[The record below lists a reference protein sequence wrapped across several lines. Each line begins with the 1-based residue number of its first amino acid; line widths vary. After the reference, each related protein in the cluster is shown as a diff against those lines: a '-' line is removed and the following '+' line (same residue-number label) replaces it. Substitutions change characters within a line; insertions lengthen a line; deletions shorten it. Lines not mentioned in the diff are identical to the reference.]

1 MSDGVKCLL
10 VDDLPENLLALSEL
24 LREEDVEILEAR
36 SGIEALE
43 ILLVHDVALALLD
56 VQMPDMDGFQLAE
69 LMRGSARV
77 RRVPI
82 IFVTAGARDQHRM
95 FRGYESGA
103 VDFLY
108 KPIDPRILRNKASI
122 FFQLDRQRRQLDRQ
136 LHERTETLRL
146 NEMFTALLAHDL
158 RNPLS
163 AIMTSGRLIERIA
176 AEPIAKDAAARVLS
190 SGRRMGRLIEDMLD
204 LARARVGNGIA
215 IKREEGDLGVLIG
228 PVVREQQAASPAR
241 HIEIVS
247 RGVLKGEWDAERI
260 AQVASNLIGNA
271 IKHGDPN
278 GPVVVSL
285 DGTHSDTVCL
295 SVANDGVIPAERHA
309 GLFDPFKDG
318 QQRVGRN
325 EGLGL
330 GLYIVQQIV
339 TAHAG
344 SIDVRTEDER
354 LTVFRVRLPRRLAAG
369 RGAAE

>member
-1 MSDGVKCLL
+1 M
-10 VDDLPENLLALSEL
+10 
-24 LREEDVEILEAR
+24 R
-36 SGIEALE
+36 S
-43 ILLVHDVALALLD
+43 
-56 VQMPDMDGFQLAE
+56 P
-69 LMRGSARV
+69 RV
-77 RRVPI
+77 FCRVPI

-108 KPIDPRILRNKASI
+108 KPIDPRILKNKASV

-163 AIMTSGRLIERIA
+163 AIMTSARLIERIA
-176 AEPIAKDAAARVLS
+176 AEPIAKDAAARALS

-215 IKREEGDLGVLIG
+215 IKREEGDLGALIAPVLA
-228 PVVREQQAASPAR
+228 EQQAASPGR
-241 HIEIVS
+241 HIEVVAK
-247 RGVLKGEWDAERI
+247 GVLTGQWDAERI

-271 IKHGDPN
+271 IKHGDHA
-278 GPVVVSL
+278 GLGWWWSAIRTCRDAVL
-285 DGTHSDTVCL
+285 L
-295 SVANDGVIPAERHA
+295 SVTNDGVIPAQRHA

-318 QQRVGRN
+318 QQRVGRS

-344 SIDVRTEDER
+344 SIEVRTEDDR
-354 LTVFRVRLPRRLAAG
+354 RTVFQVHLPRGVGPTRVDAPLLGGRATRRAALAG
-369 RGAAE
+369 WQESRSRELRVSPAARENSARASSWRPSFSSRSPRTLGSRW